1 VVSRSQLEDCGAI
14 VQAEVGNAVNFAM
27 EGVVPGTISGHQDA
41 GRLISEL
48 VCGDIDDEVV
58 QLEPGVNVAPPFSK
72 HEMRE
77 PASVYLEILGQK
89 KGGVAAGAAGK
100 GSERHQGA
108 AGGIASLDGE
118 AEPEGELEERIP
130 ERIVHGFPKR
140 WLAEK
145 AEPRGPAPSCINITP
160 KLTTTRSP
168 HQSRTPGSIFG
179 NAG

>member
-1 VVSRSQLEDCGAI
+1 VVSRGQLEDCGAI
-14 VQAEVGNAVNFAM
+14 VQAEVGKVVNFAM
-27 EGVVPGTISGHQDA
+27 KGRVPGTISGHQDA
-41 GRLISEL
+41 GWLISEL
-48 VCGDIDDEVV
+48 VGGDIDDEVV
-58 QLEPGVNVAPPFSK
+58 QLEPGVNSAAPFSK

-100 GSERHQGA
+100 GSEGSQGA
-108 AGGIASLDGE
+108 GGGIAPLDGE
-118 AEPEGELEERIP
+118 TEPEGELEERIL

-145 AEPRGPAPSCINITP
+145 AGPHGPAWFCTNITP

-168 HQSRTPGSIFG
+168 R
-179 NAG
+179 